1 MKFKKRRASQVWS
14 VTTMLILLAFFAGA
28 CAGVDTAP
36 IQQTIGKAEAA
47 INEAQSSQAI
57 TNAPLELRMAEDKL
71 ARAKTAFENEEYRQA
86 EWLAEEALADANLA
100 EAKSQ
105 SARTSSAV
113 QQLQETIQT
122 LQSELQRQQTQ

>member
-1 MKFKKRRASQVWS
+1 MKLKKRRASQVWA
-14 VTTMLILLAFFAGA
+14 VTTMLILLTFFAGA
-28 CAGVDTAP
+28 CAGVDKAP
-36 IQQTIGKAEAA
+36 IQQTIGKAEAS
-47 INEAQSSQAI
+47 INEAQSSQAV
-57 TNAPLELRMAEDKL
+57 NYAPLELRMAEDKL
-71 ARAKTAFENEEYRQA
+71 TKAKTAFENEEYQRA

-105 SARTSSAV
+105 SARTSSTV